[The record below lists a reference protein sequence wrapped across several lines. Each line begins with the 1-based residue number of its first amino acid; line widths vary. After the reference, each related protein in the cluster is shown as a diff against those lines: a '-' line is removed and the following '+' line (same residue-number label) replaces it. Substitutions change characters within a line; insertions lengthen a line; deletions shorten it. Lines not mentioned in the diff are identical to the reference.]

1 MRWWAGSSLSDHF
14 GRLRA
19 RTLRAGL
26 PDGADPRAG
35 VRGRRVL
42 GPPSRGYGEPHRQ
55 GIIIPYAPVGTEPGR
70 RDADMSEEIRAPLV
84 GRICGTTSGAPAVAV
99 PGAEPVQG
107 EDGHVPVESQGLP
120 YRVVPTA
127 KAQPAAGPDAPASS
141 PSPATSPTSATTA
154 PPSSAVNTAACSAH
168 RQDATQPGSAT
179 PEQHRGFACLFSASM
194 AIRTKLFLGRP
205 PIGWGTAWAA

>member
-1 MRWWAGSSLSDHF
+1 MPRYASAPPGIHSA
-14 GRLRA
+14 A
-19 RTLRAGL
+19 R
-26 PDGADPRAG
+26 
-35 VRGRRVL
+35 
-42 GPPSRGYGEPHRQ
+42 
-55 GIIIPYAPVGTEPGR
+55 
-70 RDADMSEEIRAPLV
+70 IRATLLIRGIDLGRVASAVFDELEV
-84 GRICGTTSGAPAVAV
+84 GGEGEAVAV
-99 PGAEPVQG
+99 PGAELVQG

-127 KAQPAAGPDAPASS
+127 KAQSAAGPDAPASS

-179 PEQHRGFACLFSASM
+179 PEQHRGIACLFSAST